1 MDQPTLRLP
10 RVILRPFDVADAAV
24 VQRLAGDPAIADTT
38 LNIPH
43 PYLDG
48 MAEQW
53 IRSGA
58 AAWAKRSGVA
68 FAVTEDG
75 ELRGVITM
83 KVDARSRCGELGYWI
98 GQPFWGRGLAT
109 EAVRVIL
116 DFGFRELGLNRI
128 QASHLSRN
136 PSSGRVMEKAGMV
149 REGVHRE
156 RFLKND
162 RFEDAVEYAILRR
175 DWEVR
180 DGA

>member
-1 MDQPTLRLP
+1 MDQPTLRTP
-10 RVILRPFDVADAAV
+10 RLVLRPLDLDDAAA
-24 VQRLAGDPAIADTT
+24 VQRLAGHPAIADTT

-58 AAWAKRSGVA
+58 AAWEKGSGVA
-68 FAVTEDG
+68 YAITEGG

-83 KVDARSRCGELGYWI
+83 KLDPRSRCGEFGYWI
-98 GQPFWGRGLAT
+98 GQPYWGRGLAT
-109 EAVRVIL
+109 EALRAFL
-116 DFGFRELGLNRI
+116 DFGFREMGLNRI

-136 PSSGRVMEKAGMV
+136 PASGRVMEKAGMV

-156 RFLKND
+156 RLLKND
-162 RFEDAVEYAILRR
+162 RFEDTVEYAILRR
-175 DWEVR
+175 DGEQPS
-180 DGA
+180 